1 MSQIMAG
8 DETGDTSLLDLPAT
22 SRQSW
27 SAGALAAVLLVGC
40 GALVPFAGSPL
51 SELNA
56 FFPSLDAIVFVT
68 DLITSVLLFAQFS
81 IYQSRSLLVLGS
93 GYLFTALI
101 VVPHALTFSGAF
113 SPTGLLGA
121 GIQTGSWL
129 YIFWHFGFAAA
140 LLAYAVLREEKGT
153 KSISEASMA
162 TAISWSVAIVCALVC
177 GLAWLAT
184 AGSVLLPAIILDK
197 THISPSTSYY
207 VAFVILISAAALTA
221 LWVRHRSSVLDQWLM
236 VVALAFILELVFG
249 GLLPTIRFSLGF
261 YASRGFS
268 LATATVVLVV
278 LLAETTRLYAR
289 LSRTNM
295 ILQHERNSKLMNM
308 EAMIAS
314 ISHEVRQPLGA
325 IAANGDAALLFLGNT
340 PPKLEKVRSAL
351 EMIVND
357 SYRASQVF
365 DSIRALVRSTDRALE
380 SVDVNDVV
388 LAVLRDLRR
397 ELNDHGVI
405 TRTALTA
412 ELPLVKGHRGQ
423 LQEVMLNLVQNAI
436 DAMDAV
442 GRGNRILHVKTEYSG
457 RDTIGVAVEDSGS
470 GVEPEK
476 LDGIF
481 DAFVTTKSNGM
492 GLGLA
497 LCRMIIERHQ
507 GQLSASSN
515 VKTGAR
521 FQFILPIK
529 TGAASIAP
537 SYTHLL

>member
-1 MSQIMAG
+1 M
-8 DETGDTSLLDLPAT
+8 
-22 SRQSW
+22 
-27 SAGALAAVLLVGC
+27 
-40 GALVPFAGSPL
+40 VPFAGSPL

-81 IYQSRSLLVLGS
+81 IYQSRSLLVLAS

-140 LLAYAVLREEKGT
+140 LLGYAVLREEKGT

-162 TAISWSVAIVCALVC
+162 TAISWSVAIVCVLVC

-207 VAFVILISAAALTA
+207 VAFVILISVAALTV

-268 LATATVVLVV
+268 LATATVVLVI

-351 EMIVND
+351 EMIVGD
-357 SYRASQVF
+357 TYRASQVF
-365 DSIRALVRSTDRALE
+365 DSIRALVGSTDRALE

-388 LAVLRDLRR
+388 LAVLHDLRR

-405 TRTALTA
+405 TRVALTP
-412 ELPLVKGHRGQ
+412 ELPLVMGHRGQ

-457 RDTIGVAVEDSGS
+457 RDAIAVAVEDSGS
-470 GVEPEK
+470 GIEPEK

-521 FQFILPIK
+521 FQFILPIQ